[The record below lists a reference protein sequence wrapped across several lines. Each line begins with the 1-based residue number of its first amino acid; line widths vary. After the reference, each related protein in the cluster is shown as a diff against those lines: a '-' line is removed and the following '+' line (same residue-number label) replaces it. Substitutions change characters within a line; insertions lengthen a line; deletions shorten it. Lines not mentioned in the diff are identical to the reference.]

1 LIDGVRAF
9 RLRLSLEH
17 WYGELIDTNILC
29 DWVRQNRQ
37 RGRLITALFI
47 SPGTPFRKR
56 ARALICEFRDD
67 DDILQ
72 IFGGQFFHGG
82 SLARFQIARKISF
95 SRLKYCCGTR
105 IHGLPP
111 GLVV

>member
-1 LIDGVRAF
+1 MIDGVRAF

-37 RGRLITALFI
+37 RGRSIAALLI

-72 IFGGQFFHGG
+72 IFGGQFFHGV
-82 SLARFQIARKISF
+82 IAGPLSNDTNNVLQKIEV
-95 SRLKYCCGTR
+95 LLQDR
-105 IHGLPP
+105 I
-111 GLVV
+111 